1 MSEAKNIEVVL
12 PNGKTTTI
20 DMSGR
25 ECHKY
30 DPMTQFCLAVQST
43 MIFVAT
49 NRLTAESGKL
59 YQLQINEKFQI
70 QVSQDNAVVATF
82 DTRMS
87 KSAPLTNRDAVN
99 NSIRERVLEVKDKPI
114 TMDLHDLLW
123 KIYDIENV
131 SDVFIREAFVMNN
144 AIATEYDKQLLKTF
158 SEYRQ
163 ASASGQVH

>member
-25 ECHKY
+25 ECRKY
-30 DPMTQFCLAVQST
+30 DPMAQFCLALQST
-43 MIFVAT
+43 MIFVAA
-49 NRLTAESGKL
+49 NRLTAESGKQP
-59 YQLQINEKFQI
+59 QLQINSKFQI
-70 QVSQDNAVVATF
+70 EVWQDNSIVATF
-82 DTRMS
+82 DTLLD
-87 KSAPLTNRDAVN
+87 KKAPLTERDTIN
-99 NSIRERVLEVKDKPI
+99 NGIRERVLEVKDKSI

-131 SDVFIREAFVMNN
+131 SDVFIREAFMMNN
-144 AIATEYDKQLLKTF
+144 MMATEYDLQLLKTF

-163 ASASGQVH
+163 ASESGQVH